1 LFWHNT
7 APDFEVI
14 FLEDAKSAAH
24 RIEAP
29 KLPDALPQFTMKA
42 TVEATMKDGAEKE
55 YTKEIEV
62 AARSSY
68 ASLLSEC
75 GKPLP
80 VFVRRE
86 RSRRNSL
93 SRDGPRTKKAV
104 IAHRSPK
111 SPAHLLLLS
120 ANSHEEYLVLLPLP
134 VSKPSRSSFPT
145 PPLLCHWCM
154 GSYVEARGVE
164 PSPSDRYCVDNEF
177 PREVD
182 GPEQSRSPMAINSHW
197 QGTGGFVP

>member
-1 LFWHNT
+1 M
-7 APDFEVI
+7 I

-120 ANSHEEYLVLLPLP
+120 ANSHEEHLVLLPLP
-134 VSKPSRSSFPT
+134 VSKPKQPFATGNPRFVVADPT
-145 PPLLCHWCM
+145 H
-154 GSYVEARGVE
+154 ARITQRGVIL
-164 PSPSDRYCVDNEF
+164 
-177 PREVD
+177 REEDSLRGAHDSQRLRVHLPD
-182 GPEQSRSPMAINSHW
+182 E
-197 QGTGGFVP
+197 